1 MAQLFDALIM
11 TLGFEPGPLIRAA
24 ASHNLR
30 TGASI
35 IVFTPSF
42 KDERAERAYFEL
54 KNICDI
60 LFKDTQ
66 VNFQKIEVDLT
77 DFVRA
82 VKHVKRLLSAFTDKH
97 IAFCF
102 SGGMR
107 ALCLAVYTAYLV
119 LEWQH
124 PPSVEVHL
132 EGRAERLII
141 PSPHKI
147 IKVNISEEKLNIL
160 RLLLQHE
167 RLSAGNIA
175 ALMQKDRSTIYR
187 HLSSLFKDGLIK
199 QRGKMYELTDL
210 GFMLT

>member
-1 MAQLFDALIM
+1 M

-24 ASHNLR
+24 ASYNLR

-35 IVFTPSF
+35 IVFIPNF

-60 LFKDTQ
+60 LFKNTQ
-66 VNFQKIEVDLT
+66 VNLQKIETDLT

-82 VKHVKRLLSAFTDKH
+82 VKHIKKLLSPFTNKH

-107 ALCLAVYTAYLV
+107 ALCFAVYTAYLI

-124 PPSVEVHL
+124 PPIIEVYL
-132 EGRAERLII
+132 EGRVERLSI
-141 PSPHKI
+141 PPLHKI

-175 ALMQKDRSTIYR
+175 TLIRRDRSTTYR
-187 HLSSLFKDGLIK
+187 HLSSLLEDGLIK
-199 QRGKMYELTDL
+199 QEGKMYELTDL